1 MKRINLTEN
10 DIFKIVNKVIAE
22 EISKKNPDKLTE
34 EEKKQRKQKF
44 LYGDNTVSPKIPGM
58 KGRTFEIKDKRGL
71 NIESFSFVLQDVEF
85 IDAKKGNS
93 AIVKGYLQ
101 NQEGD
106 KEQLTVFEYVC
117 GRFGEFILKEYQG
130 LDKND
135 IKKQKTSKQKD
146 DSESSFK
153 NNVRQGVQN
162 VGQDIKQGAQN
173 IKQGAQDVA
182 QNIKQGTQN
191 IKQGAQNIK
200 QGAQDVAQDIK
211 QGAQNIG
218 QDIKQG
224 AQDVAQNVQGKVR
237 QGVQNVKNKLKR

>member
-22 EISKKNPDKLTE
+22 EISKKNPDELTE
-34 EEKKQRKQKF
+34 EEKKQRKQRF
-44 LYGDNTVSPKIPGM
+44 LYGDDTVSPKIPGM
-58 KGRTFEIKDKRGL
+58 KGRPFKIKDKRGL
-71 NIESFSFVLQDVEF
+71 NIESFSFILQDVEF
-85 IDAKKGNS
+85 IKGNS
-93 AIVKGYLQ
+93 AIVKGYLE

-106 KEQLTVFEYVC
+106 KGQLTVFEYVC

-135 IKKQKTSKQKD
+135 IKKQKTLKQTD

-153 NNVRQGVQN
+153 NNVKQGITNFKDSQVVQNIGQDIKQGAQNIKQGVQN

-173 IKQGAQDVA
+173 V
-182 QNIKQGTQN
+182 
-191 IKQGAQNIK
+191 
-200 QGAQDVAQDIK
+200 
-211 QGAQNIG
+211 G

-224 AQDVAQNVQGKVR
+224 VQDVAQNVQGKVR

>member
-22 EISKKNPDKLTE
+22 EISKKNPDELTE
-34 EEKKQRKQKF
+34 EEKKQRKQRF
-44 LYGDNTVSPKIPGM
+44 LYGDDTVSPKIPGM
-58 KGRTFEIKDKRGL
+58 KGRPFKIKDKRGL
-71 NIESFSFVLQDVEF
+71 NIESFSFILQDVEF
-85 IDAKKGNS
+85 IKGNS
-93 AIVKGYLQ
+93 AIVKGYLE

-106 KEQLTVFEYVC
+106 KGQLTVFEYVC

-135 IKKQKTSKQKD
+135 IKKQKTLKQTD

-153 NNVRQGVQN
+153 NNV
-162 VGQDIKQGAQN
+162 KQGITNFKDSQ
-173 IKQGAQDVA
+173 V
-182 QNIKQGTQN
+182 
-191 IKQGAQNIK
+191 
-200 QGAQDVAQDIK
+200 V
-211 QGAQNIG
+211 QNIG

-224 AQDVAQNVQGKVR
+224 AQNVGQDIKQGVQDVAQNVQGKVR

>member
-22 EISKKNPDKLTE
+22 EISKKKPDELTE
-34 EEKKQRKQKF
+34 EEKKQRKQRF
-44 LYGDNTVSPKIPGM
+44 LYGDDTVSPKIPGM
-58 KGRTFEIKDKRGL
+58 KGRPFKIKDKRGL
-71 NIESFSFVLQDVEF
+71 NIESFSFILQDVEF
-85 IDAKKGNS
+85 IKGNS
-93 AIVKGYLQ
+93 AIVKGYLE

-106 KEQLTVFEYVC
+106 KGQLTVFEYVC

-173 IKQGAQDVA
+173 IKQGAQ
-182 QNIKQGTQN
+182 N
-191 IKQGAQNIK
+191 
-200 QGAQDVAQDIK
+200 VAQDIK

-237 QGVQNVKNKLKR
+237 QGVQNFKNKLKR